1 MLECVPNFSEG
12 RDPKVVEAI
21 AAAIGGTPGV
31 VLLGQEMDADHN
43 RSVITF
49 AGQADAVVE
58 GAVRGA
64 AKAAQLI
71 ELHVHTGVHPRVGAA
86 DVIPFIPLEG
96 STMADAIAAAHRAGA
111 EIWNRVGVPVYFYG
125 EAALRETRRR
135 LEKVRRTG
143 FDGAPQDV
151 GTIATHPT
159 AGASVVG
166 ARDFLLAYNVD
177 LATTDVNIA
186 QEIARRVRASSGG
199 FANVKAIGLYLESRR
214 RAQVS
219 MNLTSFTTIP
229 LEELYH
235 AIASAAQELGTSAVD
250 CEVIGFVPLAAYKKD
265 PAFFARASNFNESR
279 ILETRLSQLKARQLL
294 P

>member
-12 RDPKVVEAI
+12 RDPKVVEAL
-21 AAAIGGTPGV
+21 AAAIGGAPGV

-43 RSVITF
+43 RSVFTF
-49 AGQADAVVE
+49 AGEADAVVE
-58 GAVRGA
+58 AAVRGA
-64 AKAAQLI
+64 TRAAELI
-71 ELHVHTGVHPRVGAA
+71 DLHGHTGVHPRVGAA

-96 STMADAIAAAHRAGA
+96 STMADAVAAAHRAGQ
-111 EIWNRVGVPVYFYG
+111 EIWSRAGVPVYFYG
-125 EAALRETRRR
+125 EAALRESRRR

-151 GTIATHPT
+151 GDIASHLT

-166 ARDFLLAYNVD
+166 ARDFLIAFNVD
-177 LATTDVNIA
+177 LATTDVNVA
-186 QEIARRVRASSGG
+186 NEIARRVRASSGG
-199 FANVKAIGLYLESRR
+199 FANVKAIGLYLASRR
-214 RAQVS
+214 RVQVS
-219 MNLTSFTTIP
+219 MNLTDFATIP

-250 CEVIGFVPLAAYKKD
+250 CEVIGFIPLRAYKKD

-279 ILETRLSQLKARQLL
+279 ILETRLSQVKAR
-294 P
+294 